1 VIFGPAYKGIPF
13 AALVAAE
20 LSRSHSVDVQLSFN
34 RKEAK
39 DHGEGG
45 NLVGTTSLVGKRVVI
60 VDDVITAGTA
70 IREAFDI
77 IRGAGGEVVGVV
89 VALDREE
96 KGKHGGQSAVQELR
110 RTEGVPVWAVM
121 RRRDVESWL
130 SLEGRHAE
138 LESMTAY
145 SREFGVDDD

>member
-1 VIFGPAYKGIPF
+1 VAFGPAYKGIPF

-20 LSRSHSVDVQLSFN
+20 LSRSHSIDVQLSYN

-45 NLVGTTSLVGKRVVI
+45 NVVGASLTGKRVVI

-77 IRGAGGEVVGVV
+77 IRKAGGQVVGVV

-96 KGKHGGQSAVQELR
+96 KGKHGEESAVQELR
-110 RTEGVPVWAVM
+110 RTEGVPVWPVM
-121 RRRDVESWL
+121 KRRDVESWL
-130 SLEGRHAE
+130 SLEGKTVE
-138 LESMTAY
+138 LESMKAY
-145 SREFGVDDD
+145 SREFGVED